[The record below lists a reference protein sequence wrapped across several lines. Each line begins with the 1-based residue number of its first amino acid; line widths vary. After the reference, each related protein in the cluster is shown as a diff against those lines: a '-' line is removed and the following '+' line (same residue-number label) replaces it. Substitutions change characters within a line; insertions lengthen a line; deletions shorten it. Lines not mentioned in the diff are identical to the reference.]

1 MLCCVKPKKH
11 MCLTWPYYIL
21 WWMRLQVLS
30 DSIIFLGC
38 QKNAKKKI
46 TGQNSPFGPLN
57 HHSLAGG
64 NSFSYLQA
72 QRIWRHLTHQVV
84 GKDFDLSGKW
94 KYAMSMHFIHM
105 FMHIIY
111 YILLYICIYSYI
123 YIYTY
128 ISTKYKYIYIY
139 YQYNI
144 YTYVRIYI
152 YMYIW
157 KKLVSNSHA
166 AIPRVLCRFTW
177 PHLWRFVGLISW
189 GVKSWN
195 LPHEAPQWCER
206 WFRFAPVTIVP

>member
-11 MCLTWPYYIL
+11 MCLTWPYYLL

-38 QKNAKKKI
+38 QKKCKKN

-84 GKDFDLSGKW
+84 GKDVDLSGKW
-94 KYAMSMHFIHM
+94 KYAMSMQFIHM

-111 YILLYICIYSYI
+111 YIKYYSIYVYIVI
-123 YIYTY
+123 YIH
-128 ISTKYKYIYIY
+128 IYLL
-139 YQYNI
+139 N
-144 YTYVRIYI
+144 
-152 YMYIW
+152 
-157 KKLVSNSHA
+157 K
-166 AIPRVLCRFTW
+166 
-177 PHLWRFVGLISW
+177 
-189 GVKSWN
+189 
-195 LPHEAPQWCER
+195 
-206 WFRFAPVTIVP
+206 